1 MSWELLFTL
10 QKRFKMLQRK
20 TKQFKRNRLC
30 HSGNRGSEHNR
41 P

>member
-10 QKRFKMLQRK
+10 QKRFKMLQK
-20 TKQFKRNRLC
+20 KQFKRNRLC